1 MTVEV
6 PSGDVQHAIDHAASD
21 LAGSLKIPGFR
32 KGKVPMPVLL
42 ARVGKDRLYA
52 EAVESHIGGWFR
64 AAVLNSNVR
73 PVETPEY
80 GYELP
85 A

>member
-1 MTVEV
+1 
-6 PSGDVQHAIDHAASD
+6 
-21 LAGSLKIPGFR
+21 
-32 KGKVPMPVLL
+32 MPVLL

-64 AAVLNSNVR
+64 AAARDANVR
-73 PVETPEY
+73 PVETPQY

-85 A
+85 ALLRSLRVHGDRRRAGQAQGG